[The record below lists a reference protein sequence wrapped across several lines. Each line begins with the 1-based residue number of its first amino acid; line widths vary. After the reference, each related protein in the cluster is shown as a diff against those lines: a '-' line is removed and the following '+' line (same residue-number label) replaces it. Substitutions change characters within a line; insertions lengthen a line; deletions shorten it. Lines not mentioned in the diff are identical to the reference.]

1 MEPRKLFG
9 RTDGGDSFDA
19 SSSSAF
25 PAHRTVMILSLSF
38 ATFNDRGSVFHDNLE
53 ESDRSFVMR

>member
-1 MEPRKLFG
+1 MESPKLFG
-9 RTDGGDSFDA
+9 RTNDGGSFDA

-25 PAHRTVMILSLSF
+25 LVHRTVMILSLSF
-38 ATFNDRGSVFHDNLE
+38 VTFNDRGSVFHDNLE